1 MPRREVDFVAVTK
14 PDLDEATAL
23 ARQVAA
29 FLDSQRRSSANKDK
43 LKATHRE
50 FVEAMKELQVIQRNF
65 ARKREQ
71 LVEHELIQAAVV
83 SPDDLKRAKDEQLR
97 LAKLVEEAGTVHQ
110 VFKAV
115 GQVVGAQTAD
125 VIQVHDK
132 AVDLKLQIGRAISE
146 EEQAAYLIWQVTK
159 KKCLMFCLA
168 LVLLGG
174 IATPVVLYFLNQ
186 AQSRAN
192 APCEQAQEAV
202 ARMKECLGVV
212 EDRCSAPDVMNETT
226 FLSQTKPS
234 MDEATA
240 LSRQVANFLEKS
252 KHKLD
257 KAQLKAVQK
266 DFVVTM
272 KRLQETQRMH
282 ARKHEAVVEY
292 GGTITTDEFQAGK
305 DVLEKELAL
314 ADEMN
319 HLVHAVGQVNKVVH
333 EQTKVVEHVK
343 DELDAVAITI
353 GDAISAEEQ
362 AAYLR
367 WENTKKKMLIAI
379 LVVGIVA
386 AIATPIVLAFT

>member
-1 MPRREVDFVAVTK
+1 MDSILSAGAEASVARMKECMARIDAECVNDMPRREVDFVAVTK

-186 AQSRAN
+186 AQS
-192 APCEQAQEAV
+192 
-202 ARMKECLGVV
+202 
-212 EDRCSAPDVMNETT
+212 
-226 FLSQTKPS
+226 
-234 MDEATA
+234 
-240 LSRQVANFLEKS
+240 
-252 KHKLD
+252 
-257 KAQLKAVQK
+257 
-266 DFVVTM
+266 
-272 KRLQETQRMH
+272 
-282 ARKHEAVVEY
+282 
-292 GGTITTDEFQAGK
+292 
-305 DVLEKELAL
+305 
-314 ADEMN
+314 
-319 HLVHAVGQVNKVVH
+319 
-333 EQTKVVEHVK
+333 
-343 DELDAVAITI
+343 
-353 GDAISAEEQ
+353 
-362 AAYLR
+362 
-367 WENTKKKMLIAI
+367 
-379 LVVGIVA
+379 
-386 AIATPIVLAFT
+386 